1 MINRM
6 IIDCEWF
13 LFKLWKIVEKIL
25 VYCVD
30 WSFFLEIVY
39 VYIVFDII
47 FRLIYIRIL
56 CRWI

>member
-25 VYCVD
+25 VLVYCVD
-30 WSFFLEIVY
+30 WSFFLKIVY

-47 FRLIYIRIL
+47 FRLI
-56 CRWI
+56 

>member
-47 FRLIYIRIL
+47 FRLI
-56 CRWI
+56 